1 MTGMSNDALIVQ
13 LVEWIGQEPRS
24 YAETIDAWR
33 TSCPRLTVWEDAL
46 SAGLIERVPAASG
59 QRRFASRRPGK
70 PASRRA
76 NGLMREPERP
86 GAADRRTRAGAP
98 ARAGA

>member
-24 YAETIDAWR
+24 YAETMDAWR

-46 SAGLIERVPAASG
+46 SAGLIERVPAAGLRAAQVRVTPAG
-59 QRRFASRRPGK
+59 QACLST
-70 PASRRA
+70 
-76 NGLMREPERP
+76 RE
-86 GAADRRTRAGAP
+86 RTH
-98 ARAGA
+98 ARA

>member
-46 SAGLIERVPAASG
+46 SAGLIERVPAAGLKEAQVRVTPAG
-59 QRRFASRRPGK
+59 QACLST
-70 PASRRA
+70 
-76 NGLMREPERP
+76 RE
-86 GAADRRTRAGAP
+86 RTH
-98 ARAGA
+98 ARA